1 MPARIVLVRDPARG
15 VFQVSVNGDL
25 SCSATSSSS
34 SSSSSSS
41 EYCDM
46 DGRFALD
53 ASFLLF
59 ASSIA
64 SHVKCGVQLLRLRI
78 HNHALTRDAVKRLG
92 SAFDHF

>member
-15 VFQVSVNGDL
+15 VFEVSVNGDL
-25 SCSATSSSS
+25 SCSATSSS

-78 HNHALTRDAVKRLG
+78 HNHALPRDAVKRLG